1 MLTKG
6 YRSQGQTGQQANDLE
21 AREFLFFAERS
32 REYGLDRTL
41 LLECTAR
48 LAGMASTLPCDGWW
62 NKSSPPEVRLKS
74 IIIYN
79 IIINCTL
86 MI

>member
-1 MLTKG
+1 MLTQG
-6 YRSQGQTGQQANDLE
+6 YRSQGQTGQQANELE

-41 LLECTAR
+41 LLVCTAR

-74 IIIYN
+74 KYNNKIKMN
-79 IIINCTL
+79 IIV
-86 MI
+86 MR